1 MAINKNLNFTN
12 ESNFFS
18 FFCVLKQIGKDKMK
32 RFEGYLMVDRG
43 LSKVTAGGYWTHSQY
58 FFKANEEIY
67 STLSTNQRTHWLDVR

>member
-1 MAINKNLNFTN
+1 
-12 ESNFFS
+12 
-18 FFCVLKQIGKDKMK
+18 MK